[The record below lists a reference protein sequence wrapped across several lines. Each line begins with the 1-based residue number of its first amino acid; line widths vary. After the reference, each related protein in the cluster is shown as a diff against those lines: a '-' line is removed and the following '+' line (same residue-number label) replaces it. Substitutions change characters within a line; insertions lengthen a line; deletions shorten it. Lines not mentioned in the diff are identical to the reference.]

1 MRAHFGGSSRESLKV
16 SRSAIDAAVKGATPE
31 AASTLC
37 TELFFAAMILAGS
50 IGLRRAI
57 TDPSR
62 DNAAKATLVTE
73 IFGKSVDAKALGI
86 LTTISSLRW
95 SSSGDLVQVVEQLAI
110 ESEASAANMDNELDR
125 VEDEFF
131 ATSQAISGSFDLRK
145 ALLVPDAADAADAK
159 GALVQGLLGK
169 TAATSTIKL
178 VTHLVSNLRGRSIEA
193 AFDDYLYALAARRN
207 RVIAHVRVAAALSDA
222 QRDRLV
228 TVLTAQVGQPV
239 RVNLE
244 IDPTIVGGVSV
255 MFGDEIVDGT
265 ISNRIADAGR
275 ALVGVHA

>member
-1 MRAHFGGSSRESLKV
+1 MTAHFGGRSRESLKV

-31 AASTLC
+31 VASTLC

-73 IFGKSVDAKALGI
+73 IFGKTVDAKALGI

-95 SSSGDLVQVVEQLAI
+95 SSSGDLVQVIEQLAI
-110 ESEASAANMDNELDR
+110 EAQASAANMTSELDR

-131 ATSQAISGSFDLRK
+131 ATSQAISQSFDLRK
-145 ALLVPDAADAADAK
+145 ALLVPDAVDAK
-159 GALVQGLLGK
+159 GALIQGLLGK
-169 TAATSTIKL
+169 TATASTIKL
-178 VTHLVSNLRGRSIEA
+178 VTHLVNNLHGRSIEA
-193 AFDDYLYALAARRN
+193 AFEDYLYALAARRN
-207 RVIAHVRVAAALSDA
+207 RVIAHVRVATALTDA
-222 QRDRLV
+222 QHDRLV
-228 TVLTAQVGQPV
+228 AVLTAQVGQPV

-265 ISNRIADAGR
+265 ISNRIAGAGR
-275 ALVGVHA
+275 AVVGAHA

>member
-16 SRSAIDAAVKGATPE
+16 SRSAIDAAVKGASPE

-73 IFGKSVDAKALGI
+73 IFGKTVDAKTLGI
-86 LTTISSLRW
+86 LTTISTLRW
-95 SSSGDLVQVVEQLAI
+95 SSSGDLVQVIEQLAI
-110 ESEASAANMDNELDR
+110 EAEASAANMGNELDR

-131 ATSQAISGSFDLRK
+131 ATSQAISQSFDLRK
-145 ALLVPDAADAADAK
+145 ALLVPDAVDAK
-159 GALVQGLLGK
+159 GALIQGLLGK
-169 TAATSTIKL
+169 SATASTIKL
-178 VTHLVSNLRGRSIEA
+178 VIHLVNNLRGRSIEA
-193 AFDDYLYALAARRN
+193 AFDDYLHALAARRN

-222 QRDRLV
+222 QRARLV

-265 ISNRIADAGR
+265 ISNRIAGAGR
-275 ALVGVHA
+275 ALVGAHA

>member
-31 AASTLC
+31 AASTLS
-37 TELFFAAMILAGS
+37 TELFFAEMILAGS

-62 DNAAKATLVTE
+62 DNAAKATLVAE
-73 IFGKSVDAKALGI
+73 IFGKSLGAKALGI

-95 SSSGDLVQVVEQLAI
+95 SSSGDLVQVIEQLAI
-110 ESEASAANMDNELDR
+110 EAEASAANMGNELDR

-131 ATSQAISGSFDLRK
+131 ATSQAISQSFDLRK
-145 ALLVPDAADAADAK
+145 ALLVPDAVDAK
-159 GALVQGLLGK
+159 AALVQGLLGR
-169 TAATSTIKL
+169 TATASTIKL
-178 VTHLVSNLRGRSIEA
+178 VTHLVNNLRGRSIEA

-207 RVIAHVRVAAALSDA
+207 RVIAHVRVAAALTDA
-222 QRDRLV
+222 QHDRLV

>member
-31 AASTLC
+31 GASTLC

-62 DNAAKATLVTE
+62 DNAAKATLVSE
-73 IFGKSVDAKALGI
+73 IFGKTVDARALGI

-95 SSSGDLVQVVEQLAI
+95 SSSGDLVQVIEQLAI
-110 ESEASAANMDNELDR
+110 ESEASAANMANELDR

-131 ATSQAISGSFDLRK
+131 ATSQAISQSFELRK
-145 ALLVPDAADAADAK
+145 ALLAPDAVEAK
-159 GALVQGLLGK
+159 GALIQGLLGK
-169 TAATSTIKL
+169 TATASTIKL
-178 VTHLVSNLRGRSIEA
+178 VTHLVNNLRGRSIES
-193 AFDDYLYALAARRN
+193 AFEDYLYALAARRN

-222 QRDRLV
+222 QHDRLV

-265 ISNRIADAGR
+265 ISNRIAGAGR
-275 ALVGVHA
+275 AVVGAHA

>member
-16 SRSAIDAAVKGATPE
+16 SRSALDAAVKGTTPE

-37 TELFFAAMILAGS
+37 NELFFAAMILAGS

-62 DNAAKATLVTE
+62 DKDAKAQLVSE
-73 IFGKSVDAKALGI
+73 IFGKSVDARALGI

-110 ESEASAANMDNELDR
+110 ESEASAANMANELDR

-131 ATSQAISGSFDLRK
+131 TTSQAISQSFDLRK
-145 ALLVPDAADAADAK
+145 ALLVPDAVDAK

-169 TAATSTIKL
+169 TATTSTVKL
-178 VTHLVSNLRGRSIEA
+178 VTHLVNNLRGRSIEA
-193 AFDDYLYALAARRN
+193 AFEDYLYALAARRN

-255 MFGDEIVDGT
+255 MFGDEIVDGS

-275 ALVGVHA
+275 ALVGAHA

>member
-110 ESEASAANMDNELDR
+110 ESEASAANMGNELDR

-145 ALLVPDAADAADAK
+145 ALLVPDAADAK

-169 TAATSTIKL
+169 TATTSTIKL
-178 VTHLVSNLRGRSIEA
+178 VTHLVGNLRGRSIEA

>member
-31 AASTLC
+31 AASTLS
-37 TELFFAAMILAGS
+37 TELFFAEMILAGS

-73 IFGKSVDAKALGI
+73 IFGKTVDAKTLGI

-95 SSSGDLVQVVEQLAI
+95 SSSGDLVQVIEQLAI
-110 ESEASAANMDNELDR
+110 EAEASAANMGNELDR

-131 ATSQAISGSFDLRK
+131 ATSQAISQSFDLRK
-145 ALLVPDAADAADAK
+145 ALLVPDAVAAK
-159 GALVQGLLGK
+159 GALIQKLLGK
-169 TAATSTIKL
+169 SATASTIKL
-178 VTHLVSNLRGRSIEA
+178 VIHLVNNLRGRSIEA

-207 RVIAHVRVAAALSDA
+207 RVIAHVRVAAALTDA
-222 QRDRLV
+222 QHDRLV

-239 RVNLE
+239 RVNVE

>member
-31 AASTLC
+31 AASNLC

-73 IFGKSVDAKALGI
+73 IFGKTVDAKTLGI

-95 SSSGDLVQVVEQLAI
+95 SSSGDLVQVIEQLAI
-110 ESEASAANMDNELDR
+110 EAEASAANMGNELDR

-131 ATSQAISGSFDLRK
+131 ATSQAISQSFDLRK
-145 ALLVPDAADAADAK
+145 ALLVPDAVDAK
-159 GALVQGLLGK
+159 GVLIQGLLGK
-169 TAATSTIKL
+169 SATASTIKL
-178 VTHLVSNLRGRSIEA
+178 VIHLVNNLRGRSIEA
-193 AFDDYLYALAARRN
+193 AFDDYLHALAARRN

-222 QRDRLV
+222 QRARLV

-265 ISNRIADAGR
+265 ISNRIAGAGR
-275 ALVGVHA
+275 ALVGAHA

>member
-73 IFGKSVDAKALGI
+73 IFGKTVDAKALGI

-95 SSSGDLVQVVEQLAI
+95 SSSGDLVQVIEQLAI
-110 ESEASAANMDNELDR
+110 EAEASAANMGNELDR

-131 ATSQAISGSFDLRK
+131 ATSQAISQSFDLRK
-145 ALLVPDAADAADAK
+145 ALLVPDAGEAK
-159 GALVQGLLGK
+159 SALVQGLLGK
-169 TAATSTIKL
+169 TATTSTIKL
-178 VTHLVSNLRGRSIEA
+178 VTHLVNNLRGRSIEA

>member
-110 ESEASAANMDNELDR
+110 ESEASAANMGNELDR

-131 ATSQAISGSFDLRK
+131 ATLQAISGSFDLRK
-145 ALLVPDAADAADAK
+145 ALLVPDAADAK

-169 TAATSTIKL
+169 TATTSTIKL
-178 VTHLVSNLRGRSIEA
+178 VTHLVGNLRGRSIEA